1 MENRMGLLDFN
12 KILEMN
18 SYACKKAFNRF
29 LITGTGRYAYSD
41 EWNMLAD
48 CIENIFNT
56 IDEKYAWWGDVAMGM
71 PNHPLVQKTF
81 QQIRRLYMETFECRK
96 MFAGYKR
103 LAWGDI
109 VKPEHTN
116 TLIDVAKCLDDALER
131 SPRRGRVYLLD
142 TDDWG
147 TASGLIEDGTIVFA
161 NFGTKAMS
169 PVEVQYY
176 LENYNVVFVIV
187 IDKGNLGDTGAFYKV
202 FYTEPYVTSNVYVE
216 RSFRLR
222 RGAFYDN
229 FGVHDCNGPYGR
241 SQFWYFPYL
250 PPDHLPADND
260 YMVSAMYKIPTAVR
274 WTWQYGVTTEYRRIH
289 LGGIDLPDNVCV
301 TVTNVIPNA
310 QIHIDL
316 PDAPPDIREKALQ
329 AYSISGLE
337 MLAKMC
343 NASVALEQR
352 FKEQLEI
359 EFERQ
364 SGIGADILY
373 SFAYARIGRGAVIE
387 IPLSSLLTL
396 DPLALGV
403 VFDWYVGAMAH
414 LFIGEPDK
422 CYIGPMTQKLRKIV
436 WMAKYGTRTYDVW
449 QRADAVLSS
458 WARRSFW
465 RVIDLRTKKS

>member
-1 MENRMGLLDFN
+1 MISIDFN
-12 KILEMN
+12 KILELN
-18 SYACKKAFNRF
+18 SYTCRRAFNRF
-29 LITGTGRYAYSD
+29 LMTGTGRYAYSD

-48 CIENIFNT
+48 CIENFFNT
-56 IDEKYAWWGDVAMGM
+56 IDERYRWWGDLAMANPG
-71 PNHPLVQKTF
+71 HPLIQKMF
-81 QQIRRLYMETFECRK
+81 QQIRRLYMETFECRRI
-96 MFAGYKR
+96 FSGYRR

-116 TLIDVAKCLDDALER
+116 TLIDVAKCLDDAVEK

-187 IDKGNLGDTGAFYKV
+187 MDKGRLGDTGAFYKI
-202 FYTEPYVTSNVYVE
+202 FYTEPYVGSNVYVE

-222 RGAFYDN
+222 RGAFYDS
-229 FGVHDCNGPYGR
+229 FGVHGCYEPRGPDMPVG
-241 SQFWYFPYL
+241 YL
-250 PPDHLPADND
+250 PAYWD

-274 WTWQYGVTTEYRRIH
+274 WTWQYGVTMEYRRIH

-316 PDAPPDIREKALQ
+316 PDAPPDIREKALE
-329 AYSISGLE
+329 AYSISGME
-337 MLAKMC
+337 MLVKMC

-373 SFAYARIGRGAVIE
+373 SWAYARIGKGAVIE
-387 IPLSSLLTL
+387 IPLSSLLAPNPIDISGL
-396 DPLALGV
+396 I
-403 VFDWYVGAMAH
+403 DWYIGAIAH
-414 LFIGEPDK
+414 VLLGEPSK
-422 CYIGPMTQKLRKIV
+422 CYIGPVPQKFRKIV
-436 WMAKYGTRTYDVW
+436 WMAKYGTDVYGIP
-449 QRADAVLSS
+449 QRVDGALHS
-458 WARRSFW
+458 WAGSSKW
-465 RVIDLRTKKS
+465 RLIDLRTKKS